1 MADQNNTGGPLS
13 GLKVVEFDGLGPTP
27 FSAMQLAD
35 MGANVIRIA
44 RKTGT
49 QAANQFTDVVI
60 RNRSYIELDLKDVN
74 DIAIAKK
81 IVSHSDILIEGFRP
95 GVMERLGLGP
105 SEMLSENKKLV
116 YGRMTGW
123 GQKGPLSNTAG
134 HDINY
139 ISISGALHAIG
150 TKDTPIAPLN
160 LLGDFAAG
168 SMYLVFGILCAVL
181 HAKQTGQGQ
190 VLDGSIVDGTAN
202 LMAMMY
208 SMFNFNQWED
218 RREINLL
225 DGCAPFYTTYKT
237 IIRNTIL
244 ACFLVV
250 PLSVLF
256 GRNSVYVFIFLIGFV
271 FNEMLHVA
279 LAYHQ
284 SKGDFVISS
293 KQIIVRTIL
302 YGIGGWLIIY
312 FQYSIFWIIVFQTII
327 LIIFYF
333 VAHSSLPTASSNTEN
348 NYSTQDLT
356 SSGRKMVLTTFA
368 AALLSELDIV
378 ILGVFYSGPI
388 LGVLA
393 WSKRILEGLYQLV
406 GASLDIVF
414 PEISKLK
421 NKDEIT
427 SVRSKLRIVILI
439 SLFIP
444 IAYILLEDIA
454 NSVFINILGA
464 EFENLASIFSV
475 VIFSLPFMLW
485 SRINIIFARAMHYEV
500 NLFKVI
506 SAAAFASFP
515 F

>member
-1 MADQNNTGGPLS
+1 MFATWKKNTFYISSMQIILLIVNFFLITIISREYGAEIYGEYASAKSLS
-13 GLKVVEFDGLGPTP
+13 VLLGTVTVLSLALVVTRT
-27 FSAMQLAD
+27 S
-35 MGANVIRIA
+35 ANVE
-44 RKTGT
+44 
-49 QAANQFTDVVI
+49 NFD
-60 RNRSYIELDLKDVN
+60 RNL
-74 DIAIAKK
+74 
-81 IVSHSDILIEGFRP
+81 
-95 GVMERLGLGP
+95 
-105 SEMLSENKKLV
+105 
-116 YGRMTGW
+116 
-123 GQKGPLSNTAG
+123 
-134 HDINY
+134 
-139 ISISGALHAIG
+139 
-150 TKDTPIAPLN
+150 
-160 LLGDFAAG
+160 
-168 SMYLVFGILCAVL
+168 
-181 HAKQTGQGQ
+181 
-190 VLDGSIVDGTAN
+190 
-202 LMAMMY
+202 
-208 SMFNFNQWED
+208 
-218 RREINLL
+218 
-225 DGCAPFYTTYKT
+225 FYTTYKT

-250 PLSVLF
+250 PLSALF

-333 VAHSSLPTASSNTEN
+333 VAHSSLPAESSTTEN
-348 NYSTQDLT
+348 NYSTQGLT
-356 SSGRKMVLTTFA
+356 RSGRKMVLTTFA

-421 NKDEIT
+421 NKNEIT
-427 SVRSKLRIVILI
+427 SIRSKLRIVILI
-439 SLFIP
+439 SLLIP
-444 IAYILLEDIA
+444 TAYILLEDIA
-454 NSVFINILGA
+454 NSVFINVLGA

-506 SAAAFASFP
+506 SAAAFSSFLLYYINDTYNY
-515 F
+515 FSIEYGILGSQILFSLFTSFLINNQIKKDKDV

>member
-1 MADQNNTGGPLS
+1 MFATWKKNTFYISLMQIILLIVNFFLITIISREYGAEIYGEYASAKSLS
-13 GLKVVEFDGLGPTP
+13 VLLGTVTVLSLALVVTRT
-27 FSAMQLAD
+27 S
-35 MGANVIRIA
+35 ANVE
-44 RKTGT
+44 
-49 QAANQFTDVVI
+49 NFD
-60 RNRSYIELDLKDVN
+60 RNL
-74 DIAIAKK
+74 
-81 IVSHSDILIEGFRP
+81 
-95 GVMERLGLGP
+95 
-105 SEMLSENKKLV
+105 
-116 YGRMTGW
+116 
-123 GQKGPLSNTAG
+123 
-134 HDINY
+134 
-139 ISISGALHAIG
+139 
-150 TKDTPIAPLN
+150 
-160 LLGDFAAG
+160 
-168 SMYLVFGILCAVL
+168 
-181 HAKQTGQGQ
+181 
-190 VLDGSIVDGTAN
+190 
-202 LMAMMY
+202 
-208 SMFNFNQWED
+208 
-218 RREINLL
+218 
-225 DGCAPFYTTYKT
+225 FYTTYKT

-250 PLSVLF
+250 PLSALF
-256 GRNSVYVFIFLIGFV
+256 GRNSIYVFIFLIGFV

-293 KQIIVRTIL
+293 KQIIIRTIL

-333 VAHSSLPTASSNTEN
+333 VAHSSLPAESSPTEN
-348 NYSTQDLT
+348 NYSTKDLT

-421 NKDEIT
+421 NKNEIT
-427 SVRSKLRIVILI
+427 SIRSKLRIVILI

-444 IAYILLEDIA
+444 IAYVLLEDIA
-454 NSVFINILGA
+454 NSVFINVLGA

-506 SAAAFASFP
+506 SAAAFSSFLLYYINDTYNY
-515 F
+515 FSIEYGILGSQILFSLFTSFLINNQIKKEKDT

>member
-1 MADQNNTGGPLS
+1 MFATWKKNTFYISLMQIILLIVNFFLITIISREYGAEIYGEYASAKSLS
-13 GLKVVEFDGLGPTP
+13 VLLGTVTVLSLALVVTRT
-27 FSAMQLAD
+27 S
-35 MGANVIRIA
+35 ANVE
-44 RKTGT
+44 
-49 QAANQFTDVVI
+49 NFD
-60 RNRSYIELDLKDVN
+60 RNL
-74 DIAIAKK
+74 
-81 IVSHSDILIEGFRP
+81 
-95 GVMERLGLGP
+95 
-105 SEMLSENKKLV
+105 
-116 YGRMTGW
+116 
-123 GQKGPLSNTAG
+123 
-134 HDINY
+134 
-139 ISISGALHAIG
+139 
-150 TKDTPIAPLN
+150 
-160 LLGDFAAG
+160 
-168 SMYLVFGILCAVL
+168 
-181 HAKQTGQGQ
+181 
-190 VLDGSIVDGTAN
+190 
-202 LMAMMY
+202 
-208 SMFNFNQWED
+208 
-218 RREINLL
+218 
-225 DGCAPFYTTYKT
+225 FYTTYKT

-250 PLSVLF
+250 PLSALF
-256 GRNSVYVFIFLIGFV
+256 GRNSIYVFIFLIGFV

-293 KQIIVRTIL
+293 KQIIFRTIL

-333 VAHSSLPTASSNTEN
+333 VAHSSLPAESSTTEN
-348 NYSTQDLT
+348 NYSTQGLT
-356 SSGRKMVLTTFA
+356 RSGRKMVLTTFA

-421 NKDEIT
+421 NKNEIT
-427 SVRSKLRIVILI
+427 SIRSKLRIVILI
-439 SLFIP
+439 SLLIP
-444 IAYILLEDIA
+444 TAYILLEDIA
-454 NSVFINILGA
+454 NSVFINVLGA

-506 SAAAFASFP
+506 SAAAFSSFLLYYINDTYNY
-515 F
+515 FSIEYGILGSQILFSLFTSFLINNQIKKEKDT

>member
-1 MADQNNTGGPLS
+1 MFATWKKNTFYISLMQIILLIVNFFLITIISREYGAEIYGEYASAKSLS
-13 GLKVVEFDGLGPTP
+13 VLLGTVTVLSLALVVTRT
-27 FSAMQLAD
+27 S
-35 MGANVIRIA
+35 ANVE
-44 RKTGT
+44 
-49 QAANQFTDVVI
+49 NFD
-60 RNRSYIELDLKDVN
+60 RNL
-74 DIAIAKK
+74 
-81 IVSHSDILIEGFRP
+81 
-95 GVMERLGLGP
+95 
-105 SEMLSENKKLV
+105 
-116 YGRMTGW
+116 
-123 GQKGPLSNTAG
+123 
-134 HDINY
+134 
-139 ISISGALHAIG
+139 
-150 TKDTPIAPLN
+150 
-160 LLGDFAAG
+160 
-168 SMYLVFGILCAVL
+168 
-181 HAKQTGQGQ
+181 
-190 VLDGSIVDGTAN
+190 
-202 LMAMMY
+202 
-208 SMFNFNQWED
+208 
-218 RREINLL
+218 
-225 DGCAPFYTTYKT
+225 FYTTYKT

-250 PLSVLF
+250 PLSALF
-256 GRNSVYVFIFLIGFV
+256 GRNSIYVFIFLIGFV

-293 KQIIVRTIL
+293 KQIIIRTIL

-333 VAHSSLPTASSNTEN
+333 VAHSSLPAESSPTEN
-348 NYSTQDLT
+348 NYSTKDLT

-421 NKDEIT
+421 NKNEIT
-427 SVRSKLRIVILI
+427 SIRSKLRIVILI

-444 IAYILLEDIA
+444 LVYILLEDIA
-454 NSVFINILGA
+454 NSVFINVLGA

-506 SAAAFASFP
+506 SAAAFSSFLLYYINDTYNY
-515 F
+515 FSIEYGILGSQILFSLFTSFLINNQIKKEKDT

>member
-1 MADQNNTGGPLS
+1 MFATWKKNTFYISLMQIILLIVNFFLITIISREYGAEIYGEYASAKSLS
-13 GLKVVEFDGLGPTP
+13 VLLGTVTVLSLALVVTRT
-27 FSAMQLAD
+27 S
-35 MGANVIRIA
+35 ANVES
-44 RKTGT
+44 
-49 QAANQFTDVVI
+49 FD
-60 RNRSYIELDLKDVN
+60 RNL
-74 DIAIAKK
+74 
-81 IVSHSDILIEGFRP
+81 
-95 GVMERLGLGP
+95 
-105 SEMLSENKKLV
+105 
-116 YGRMTGW
+116 
-123 GQKGPLSNTAG
+123 
-134 HDINY
+134 
-139 ISISGALHAIG
+139 
-150 TKDTPIAPLN
+150 
-160 LLGDFAAG
+160 
-168 SMYLVFGILCAVL
+168 
-181 HAKQTGQGQ
+181 
-190 VLDGSIVDGTAN
+190 
-202 LMAMMY
+202 
-208 SMFNFNQWED
+208 
-218 RREINLL
+218 
-225 DGCAPFYTTYKT
+225 FYTAYKT

-250 PLSVLF
+250 PLSTLF
-256 GRNSVYVFIFLIGFV
+256 GRNSIYVFIFLIGFV

-293 KQIIVRTIL
+293 KQIIIRTIL

-333 VAHSSLPTASSNTEN
+333 VAHSSLPAESSPTEN
-348 NYSTQDLT
+348 NYSTQNLT

-421 NKDEIT
+421 NKNEIS

-439 SLFIP
+439 SLLIP
-444 IAYILLEDIA
+444 AAYILLEDIA
-454 NSVFINILGA
+454 NSVFINVLGG

-506 SAAAFASFP
+506 AAAAFSSFLLYYINDTYNY
-515 F
+515 FSIEYGILGSQILFSLFTSFLINNQIKKEKDA

>member
-1 MADQNNTGGPLS
+1 MFATWKKNTFYISLMQIILLIVNFFLITIISREYGAEIYGEYASAKSLS
-13 GLKVVEFDGLGPTP
+13 VLLGTVTVLSLALVVTRT
-27 FSAMQLAD
+27 S
-35 MGANVIRIA
+35 ANV
-44 RKTGT
+44 
-49 QAANQFTDVVI
+49 
-60 RNRSYIELDLKDVN
+60 
-74 DIAIAKK
+74 
-81 IVSHSDILIEGFRP
+81 
-95 GVMERLGLGP
+95 
-105 SEMLSENKKLV
+105 ENFDK
-116 YGRMTGW
+116 
-123 GQKGPLSNTAG
+123 
-134 HDINY
+134 
-139 ISISGALHAIG
+139 
-150 TKDTPIAPLN
+150 N
-160 LLGDFAAG
+160 L
-168 SMYLVFGILCAVL
+168 
-181 HAKQTGQGQ
+181 
-190 VLDGSIVDGTAN
+190 
-202 LMAMMY
+202 
-208 SMFNFNQWED
+208 
-218 RREINLL
+218 
-225 DGCAPFYTTYKT
+225 FYTTYKT

-250 PLSVLF
+250 PLSALF
-256 GRNSVYVFIFLIGFV
+256 GRNSIYVFVFLIGFV

-293 KQIIVRTIL
+293 KQIIIRTIL

-333 VAHSSLPTASSNTEN
+333 VAHSSLPAESSPTEN
-348 NYSTQDLT
+348 NYSTKDLT

-421 NKDEIT
+421 NKHEIT
-427 SVRSKLRIVILI
+427 SIRSKLRIVILI
-439 SLFIP
+439 SLLIP
-444 IAYILLEDIA
+444 VVYILLEDIA
-454 NSVFINILGA
+454 NSVFINVLGA

-506 SAAAFASFP
+506 SAAAFSSFLIYYINDTYNY
-515 F
+515 FSIEYGILGSQILFSLFTSFFINNQIKKEKDA

>member
-1 MADQNNTGGPLS
+1 MFATWKKNTFYISSMQIILLIVNFFLITIISREYGAEIYGEYASAKSLS
-13 GLKVVEFDGLGPTP
+13 VLLGTVTVLSLALVVTRT
-27 FSAMQLAD
+27 S
-35 MGANVIRIA
+35 ANVE
-44 RKTGT
+44 
-49 QAANQFTDVVI
+49 NFD
-60 RNRSYIELDLKDVN
+60 RNL
-74 DIAIAKK
+74 
-81 IVSHSDILIEGFRP
+81 
-95 GVMERLGLGP
+95 
-105 SEMLSENKKLV
+105 
-116 YGRMTGW
+116 
-123 GQKGPLSNTAG
+123 
-134 HDINY
+134 
-139 ISISGALHAIG
+139 
-150 TKDTPIAPLN
+150 
-160 LLGDFAAG
+160 
-168 SMYLVFGILCAVL
+168 
-181 HAKQTGQGQ
+181 
-190 VLDGSIVDGTAN
+190 
-202 LMAMMY
+202 
-208 SMFNFNQWED
+208 
-218 RREINLL
+218 
-225 DGCAPFYTTYKT
+225 FYTTYKT

-250 PLSVLF
+250 PLSALF
-256 GRNSVYVFIFLIGFV
+256 GRNSIYVFIFLIGFV

-333 VAHSSLPTASSNTEN
+333 VAHSSLPTESSPTEN
-348 NYSTQDLT
+348 NYSTKDLT

-421 NKDEIT
+421 DKNEIT
-427 SVRSKLRIVILI
+427 SIRSKLRIVILI

-454 NSVFINILGA
+454 NSVFINVLGA

-506 SAAAFASFP
+506 SAAAFSSFLLYYINDTYNY
-515 F
+515 FSIEYGILGSQILFSLFTSFLINNQIKKEKDA

>member
-1 MADQNNTGGPLS
+1 MFATWKKNTFYISLMQIILLIVNFFLITIISREYGAEIYGEYASAKSLS
-13 GLKVVEFDGLGPTP
+13 VLLGTVTVLSLALVVTRT
-27 FSAMQLAD
+27 S
-35 MGANVIRIA
+35 ANVE
-44 RKTGT
+44 
-49 QAANQFTDVVI
+49 NFD
-60 RNRSYIELDLKDVN
+60 RNL
-74 DIAIAKK
+74 
-81 IVSHSDILIEGFRP
+81 
-95 GVMERLGLGP
+95 
-105 SEMLSENKKLV
+105 
-116 YGRMTGW
+116 
-123 GQKGPLSNTAG
+123 
-134 HDINY
+134 
-139 ISISGALHAIG
+139 
-150 TKDTPIAPLN
+150 
-160 LLGDFAAG
+160 
-168 SMYLVFGILCAVL
+168 
-181 HAKQTGQGQ
+181 
-190 VLDGSIVDGTAN
+190 
-202 LMAMMY
+202 
-208 SMFNFNQWED
+208 
-218 RREINLL
+218 
-225 DGCAPFYTTYKT
+225 FYTTYKT

-244 ACFLVV
+244 TCFLVV
-250 PLSVLF
+250 PLSALF
-256 GRNSVYVFIFLIGFV
+256 GRNSIYVFIFLIGFV

-333 VAHSSLPTASSNTEN
+333 VAHSSLPAESSPTEN
-348 NYSTQDLT
+348 NYSTKDLT

-421 NKDEIT
+421 NKNEIT
-427 SVRSKLRIVILI
+427 SIRSKLRIVILI
-439 SLFIP
+439 SLLIP
-444 IAYILLEDIA
+444 TAYILLEDIA
-454 NSVFINILGA
+454 NSVFINVLGA

-506 SAAAFASFP
+506 SAAAFSSFLLYYINDTYNY
-515 F
+515 FSIEYGILGSQILFSLFTSFLINKQIKKEKDA

>member
-1 MADQNNTGGPLS
+1 MFATWKKNTFYIS
-13 GLKVVEFDGLGPTP
+13 
-27 FSAMQLAD
+27 SMQLILLIVNFFLITIISREYGAEIY
-35 MGANVIRIA
+35 GEYASAKSLSVLLGTVTVLSLALVVTRTSANVE
-44 RKTGT
+44 
-49 QAANQFTDVVI
+49 NFD
-60 RNRSYIELDLKDVN
+60 RNL
-74 DIAIAKK
+74 
-81 IVSHSDILIEGFRP
+81 
-95 GVMERLGLGP
+95 
-105 SEMLSENKKLV
+105 
-116 YGRMTGW
+116 
-123 GQKGPLSNTAG
+123 
-134 HDINY
+134 
-139 ISISGALHAIG
+139 
-150 TKDTPIAPLN
+150 
-160 LLGDFAAG
+160 
-168 SMYLVFGILCAVL
+168 
-181 HAKQTGQGQ
+181 
-190 VLDGSIVDGTAN
+190 
-202 LMAMMY
+202 
-208 SMFNFNQWED
+208 
-218 RREINLL
+218 
-225 DGCAPFYTTYKT
+225 FYTTYKT

-244 ACFLVV
+244 ACILVV
-250 PLSVLF
+250 PLSALF
-256 GRNSVYVFIFLIGFV
+256 GRNSIYVFIFLIGFV

-333 VAHSSLPTASSNTEN
+333 VAHSSLPAESSTTEN
-348 NYSTQDLT
+348 NYSTKDLT

-421 NKDEIT
+421 NKNEIT
-427 SVRSKLRIVILI
+427 SIRSKLRIVILI

-444 IAYILLEDIA
+444 IVYILLEDIA
-454 NSVFINILGA
+454 NSVFINVLGA

-506 SAAAFASFP
+506 SAAAFSSFLLYYINDTYNY
-515 F
+515 FSIEYGILGSQILFSLFTSFLINNQIKKEKDA

>member
-1 MADQNNTGGPLS
+1 MFATWKKNTFYISLMQIILLIVNFFLITIISREYGAEIYGEYASAKSLS
-13 GLKVVEFDGLGPTP
+13 VLLGTVTVLSLALVVTRT
-27 FSAMQLAD
+27 S
-35 MGANVIRIA
+35 ANVE
-44 RKTGT
+44 
-49 QAANQFTDVVI
+49 NFD
-60 RNRSYIELDLKDVN
+60 RNL
-74 DIAIAKK
+74 
-81 IVSHSDILIEGFRP
+81 
-95 GVMERLGLGP
+95 
-105 SEMLSENKKLV
+105 
-116 YGRMTGW
+116 
-123 GQKGPLSNTAG
+123 
-134 HDINY
+134 
-139 ISISGALHAIG
+139 
-150 TKDTPIAPLN
+150 
-160 LLGDFAAG
+160 
-168 SMYLVFGILCAVL
+168 
-181 HAKQTGQGQ
+181 
-190 VLDGSIVDGTAN
+190 
-202 LMAMMY
+202 
-208 SMFNFNQWED
+208 
-218 RREINLL
+218 
-225 DGCAPFYTTYKT
+225 FYTTYKT

-250 PLSVLF
+250 PLSALF
-256 GRNSVYVFIFLIGFV
+256 GRNSIYVFIFLIGFV

-293 KQIIVRTIL
+293 KQIIIRTIL

-333 VAHSSLPTASSNTEN
+333 VAHSSLPAESSPTEN
-348 NYSTQDLT
+348 NYSTKDLT

-421 NKDEIT
+421 NKNEIT
-427 SVRSKLRIVILI
+427 SIRSKLRIVILI
-439 SLFIP
+439 SLLIP
-444 IAYILLEDIA
+444 TVYILLEDIA
-454 NSVFINILGA
+454 NSVFINVLGA

-506 SAAAFASFP
+506 SAAAFSSFLLYYINDTYNY
-515 F
+515 FSIEYGILGSQILFSLFTSFLINNQIKKEKDT

>member
-1 MADQNNTGGPLS
+1 MFATWKKNTFYISLMQIILLIVNFFLITIISREYGAEIYGEYASAKSLS
-13 GLKVVEFDGLGPTP
+13 VLLGTVTVLSLALVVTRT
-27 FSAMQLAD
+27 S
-35 MGANVIRIA
+35 ANVE
-44 RKTGT
+44 
-49 QAANQFTDVVI
+49 NFD
-60 RNRSYIELDLKDVN
+60 RNL
-74 DIAIAKK
+74 
-81 IVSHSDILIEGFRP
+81 
-95 GVMERLGLGP
+95 
-105 SEMLSENKKLV
+105 
-116 YGRMTGW
+116 
-123 GQKGPLSNTAG
+123 
-134 HDINY
+134 
-139 ISISGALHAIG
+139 
-150 TKDTPIAPLN
+150 
-160 LLGDFAAG
+160 
-168 SMYLVFGILCAVL
+168 
-181 HAKQTGQGQ
+181 
-190 VLDGSIVDGTAN
+190 
-202 LMAMMY
+202 
-208 SMFNFNQWED
+208 
-218 RREINLL
+218 
-225 DGCAPFYTTYKT
+225 FYTTYKT

-250 PLSVLF
+250 PLSALF
-256 GRNSVYVFIFLIGFV
+256 GRNSIYVFIFLIGFV

-293 KQIIVRTIL
+293 KQIIIRTIL

-333 VAHSSLPTASSNTEN
+333 VAHSSLPAESSPTEN
-348 NYSTQDLT
+348 NYSTKDLT

-421 NKDEIT
+421 DKNEIT
-427 SVRSKLRIVILI
+427 SIRSKLRIVILI

-454 NSVFINILGA
+454 NSVFINVLGA

-506 SAAAFASFP
+506 SAAAFSSFLLYYINDTYNY
-515 F
+515 FSIEYGILGSQILFSLFTSFLINNQIKKEKGT

>member
-1 MADQNNTGGPLS
+1 MFATWKKNTFYISLMQIILLIVNFFLITIISREYGAEIYGEYASAKSLS
-13 GLKVVEFDGLGPTP
+13 VLLGTVTVLSLALVVTRT
-27 FSAMQLAD
+27 S
-35 MGANVIRIA
+35 ANVE
-44 RKTGT
+44 
-49 QAANQFTDVVI
+49 NFD
-60 RNRSYIELDLKDVN
+60 RNL
-74 DIAIAKK
+74 
-81 IVSHSDILIEGFRP
+81 
-95 GVMERLGLGP
+95 
-105 SEMLSENKKLV
+105 
-116 YGRMTGW
+116 
-123 GQKGPLSNTAG
+123 
-134 HDINY
+134 
-139 ISISGALHAIG
+139 
-150 TKDTPIAPLN
+150 
-160 LLGDFAAG
+160 
-168 SMYLVFGILCAVL
+168 
-181 HAKQTGQGQ
+181 
-190 VLDGSIVDGTAN
+190 
-202 LMAMMY
+202 
-208 SMFNFNQWED
+208 
-218 RREINLL
+218 
-225 DGCAPFYTTYKT
+225 FYTTYKT

-250 PLSVLF
+250 PLSALF
-256 GRNSVYVFIFLIGFV
+256 GRNSIYVFIFLIGFV

-333 VAHSSLPTASSNTEN
+333 VAHSSLPAESSTTEN
-348 NYSTQDLT
+348 NYSTKDLT

-421 NKDEIT
+421 NKNEIT
-427 SVRSKLRIVILI
+427 SIRSKLRIVILI

-454 NSVFINILGA
+454 NNVFINVLGA

-506 SAAAFASFP
+506 SAAAFSSFLLYYINDTYNY
-515 F
+515 FSIEYGILGSQILFSLFTSFLINNQIKKEKDT

>member
-1 MADQNNTGGPLS
+1 MFATWKKNTFYISLMQIILLIVNFFLITIISREYGAEIYGEYASAKSLS
-13 GLKVVEFDGLGPTP
+13 VLLGTVTVLSLALVVTRT
-27 FSAMQLAD
+27 S
-35 MGANVIRIA
+35 ANVE
-44 RKTGT
+44 
-49 QAANQFTDVVI
+49 NFD
-60 RNRSYIELDLKDVN
+60 RNL
-74 DIAIAKK
+74 
-81 IVSHSDILIEGFRP
+81 
-95 GVMERLGLGP
+95 
-105 SEMLSENKKLV
+105 
-116 YGRMTGW
+116 
-123 GQKGPLSNTAG
+123 
-134 HDINY
+134 
-139 ISISGALHAIG
+139 
-150 TKDTPIAPLN
+150 
-160 LLGDFAAG
+160 
-168 SMYLVFGILCAVL
+168 
-181 HAKQTGQGQ
+181 
-190 VLDGSIVDGTAN
+190 
-202 LMAMMY
+202 
-208 SMFNFNQWED
+208 
-218 RREINLL
+218 
-225 DGCAPFYTTYKT
+225 FYTTYKT

-250 PLSVLF
+250 PLSALF
-256 GRNSVYVFIFLIGFV
+256 GRNSIYVFIFLIGFV

-293 KQIIVRTIL
+293 KQIIIRTIL

-333 VAHSSLPTASSNTEN
+333 VAHSSLPAESSHTEN
-348 NYSTQDLT
+348 NYSTKDLT

-421 NKDEIT
+421 NKNEIT
-427 SVRSKLRIVILI
+427 SIRSKLRIVILI
-439 SLFIP
+439 SLLIP
-444 IAYILLEDIA
+444 AAYILLEDIA
-454 NSVFINILGA
+454 NSVFINVLGA

-506 SAAAFASFP
+506 AAAAFSSFLLYYINDTYNY
-515 F
+515 FSIEYGILGSQILFSLFTSFLINNQIKKEKDA

>member
-1 MADQNNTGGPLS
+1 MFATWKKNTFYISLMQIILLIVNFFLITIISREYGAEIYGEYASAKSLS
-13 GLKVVEFDGLGPTP
+13 VLLGTVTVLSLALVVTRT
-27 FSAMQLAD
+27 S
-35 MGANVIRIA
+35 ANVE
-44 RKTGT
+44 
-49 QAANQFTDVVI
+49 NFD
-60 RNRSYIELDLKDVN
+60 RNL
-74 DIAIAKK
+74 
-81 IVSHSDILIEGFRP
+81 
-95 GVMERLGLGP
+95 
-105 SEMLSENKKLV
+105 
-116 YGRMTGW
+116 
-123 GQKGPLSNTAG
+123 
-134 HDINY
+134 
-139 ISISGALHAIG
+139 
-150 TKDTPIAPLN
+150 
-160 LLGDFAAG
+160 
-168 SMYLVFGILCAVL
+168 
-181 HAKQTGQGQ
+181 
-190 VLDGSIVDGTAN
+190 
-202 LMAMMY
+202 
-208 SMFNFNQWED
+208 
-218 RREINLL
+218 
-225 DGCAPFYTTYKT
+225 FYTTYKT

-250 PLSVLF
+250 PLSALF
-256 GRNSVYVFIFLIGFV
+256 GRNSIYVFIFLIGFV

-333 VAHSSLPTASSNTEN
+333 VAHSSLPAESSPTEN
-348 NYSTQDLT
+348 NYSTKDLT

-421 NKDEIT
+421 NKNEIT
-427 SVRSKLRIVILI
+427 SIRSKLRIVILI
-439 SLFIP
+439 SLLIP
-444 IAYILLEDIA
+444 VVYILLEDIA
-454 NSVFINILGA
+454 NSVFINVLGA

-506 SAAAFASFP
+506 SAAAFSSFLIYYINDTYNY
-515 F
+515 FSIEYGILGSQILFSLFTSFFINNQIKKEKDA

>member
-1 MADQNNTGGPLS
+1 MFATWKKNTFYISLMQIILLIVNFFLITIISREYGAEIYGEYASAKSLS
-13 GLKVVEFDGLGPTP
+13 VLLGTVTVLSLALVVTRT
-27 FSAMQLAD
+27 S
-35 MGANVIRIA
+35 ANVE
-44 RKTGT
+44 
-49 QAANQFTDVVI
+49 NFD
-60 RNRSYIELDLKDVN
+60 RNL
-74 DIAIAKK
+74 
-81 IVSHSDILIEGFRP
+81 
-95 GVMERLGLGP
+95 
-105 SEMLSENKKLV
+105 
-116 YGRMTGW
+116 
-123 GQKGPLSNTAG
+123 
-134 HDINY
+134 
-139 ISISGALHAIG
+139 
-150 TKDTPIAPLN
+150 
-160 LLGDFAAG
+160 
-168 SMYLVFGILCAVL
+168 
-181 HAKQTGQGQ
+181 
-190 VLDGSIVDGTAN
+190 
-202 LMAMMY
+202 
-208 SMFNFNQWED
+208 
-218 RREINLL
+218 
-225 DGCAPFYTTYKT
+225 FYTTYKT

-250 PLSVLF
+250 PLSALF
-256 GRNSVYVFIFLIGFV
+256 GRNSIYVFIFLIGFV

-293 KQIIVRTIL
+293 KQIIIRTIL

-333 VAHSSLPTASSNTEN
+333 VAHRSLPAESSTTEN
-348 NYSTQDLT
+348 NYSTKDLT

-414 PEISKLK
+414 PEISKIK
-421 NKDEIT
+421 NKNEIT
-427 SVRSKLRIVILI
+427 SIRSKLRIVILI

-444 IAYILLEDIA
+444 IAYVLLEDIA
-454 NSVFINILGA
+454 NNVFINVLGA

-506 SAAAFASFP
+506 SAAAFSSFLLYYINDTYNY
-515 F
+515 FSIEYGILGSQILFSLFTSFLINNQIKKEKDA

>member
-1 MADQNNTGGPLS
+1 MFATWKKNTFYISLMQIILLIVNFFLITIISREYGAEIYGEYASAKSLS
-13 GLKVVEFDGLGPTP
+13 VLLGTVTVLSLALVVTRT
-27 FSAMQLAD
+27 S
-35 MGANVIRIA
+35 ANVE
-44 RKTGT
+44 
-49 QAANQFTDVVI
+49 NFD
-60 RNRSYIELDLKDVN
+60 RNL
-74 DIAIAKK
+74 
-81 IVSHSDILIEGFRP
+81 
-95 GVMERLGLGP
+95 
-105 SEMLSENKKLV
+105 
-116 YGRMTGW
+116 
-123 GQKGPLSNTAG
+123 
-134 HDINY
+134 
-139 ISISGALHAIG
+139 
-150 TKDTPIAPLN
+150 
-160 LLGDFAAG
+160 
-168 SMYLVFGILCAVL
+168 
-181 HAKQTGQGQ
+181 
-190 VLDGSIVDGTAN
+190 
-202 LMAMMY
+202 
-208 SMFNFNQWED
+208 
-218 RREINLL
+218 
-225 DGCAPFYTTYKT
+225 FYTTYKT

-293 KQIIVRTIL
+293 KQIIIRTIL

-333 VAHSSLPTASSNTEN
+333 VAHSSLPAESSPTEN
-348 NYSTQDLT
+348 NYSTKDLT

-421 NKDEIT
+421 NKNEIT
-427 SVRSKLRIVILI
+427 SIRSKLRIVILI
-439 SLFIP
+439 SLLIP
-444 IAYILLEDIA
+444 TAYILLEDIA
-454 NSVFINILGA
+454 NSVFINVLGA

-506 SAAAFASFP
+506 SAAAFSSFLLYYINDTYNY
-515 F
+515 FSIEYGILGSQILFSLFTSFLINNQIKKEKDT